1 MISLPGSEA
10 LIAAATGLIGLFT
23 WSHQQRQQV
32 LDRRF
37 QDMANTVRNLEDRID
52 EIPAIYATRAE
63 MDSSLADIRQR
74 LLSIDEKLD
83 RVLLKGF

>member
-1 MISLPGSEA
+1 MIA
-10 LIAAATGLIGLFT
+10 IATGAIGLFT
-23 WSHQQRQQV
+23 WSHQQRQGV

-37 QDMANTVRNLEDRID
+37 ADMAHTVRSLEDRID

-63 MDSSLADIRQR
+63 MESSLNDIRQR

-83 RVLLKGF
+83 RVLLKGYRDGF

>member
-1 MISLPGSEA
+1 MGSEA

-23 WSHQQRQQV
+23 WSHQQRQGV

-37 QDMANTVRNLEDRID
+37 SDMASTVRNLEDRID
-52 EIPAIYATRAE
+52 EIPSIYATRAE
-63 MDSSLADIRQR
+63 MDSALTDIRQR